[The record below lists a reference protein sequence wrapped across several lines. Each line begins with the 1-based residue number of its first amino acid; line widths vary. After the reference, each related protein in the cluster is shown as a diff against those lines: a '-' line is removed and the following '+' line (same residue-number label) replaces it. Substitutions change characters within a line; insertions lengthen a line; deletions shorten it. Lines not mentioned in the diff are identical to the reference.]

1 MHMMM
6 NKYEYVYYLKAI
18 RLLLRFEHIKQNCID
33 FFIKRSKKANCLMQY
48 FSGSSFMNKLRPF
61 SLLRVVLR

>member
-33 FFIKRSKKANCLMQY
+33 FSIKRSKKANCNISADQ
-48 FSGSSFMNKLRPF
+48 
-61 SLLRVVLR
+61 VL